1 MMKVLLNR
9 MTCNKTCVP
18 IILFWTSCSNLS
30 LANKFTLGG
39 QEESFSPK
47 HPNFPPPQ
55 KRNKFTGGGQEEC
68 FSPKHSNFPLPPPL
82 PPKKVLSIIYSC
94 CKLGKFK
101 VTLVQIIIYASASV
115 LYAGGPILTSCNCLV
130 PTLNPP
136 TPRPQIKI
144 LDTVTLLQHHSM
156 EHTTLY

>member
-1 MMKVLLNR
+1 MTKVLLNR
-9 MTCNKTCVP
+9 MTCNKACVP
-18 IILFWTSCSNLS
+18 IKLFWTSCSNLS

-47 HPNFPPPQ
+47 HPNFPPPPPKKQ
-55 KRNKFTGGGQEEC
+55 IYGGGGEQEEC
-68 FSPKHSNFPLPPPL
+68 FSPNIPTSPPPQ
-82 PPKKVLSIIYSC
+82 KKVLSIIYSC

-115 LYAGGPILTSCNCLV
+115 LCAGGPILTSCNCLV

-144 LDTVTLLQHHSM
+144 LDS
-156 EHTTLY
+156 